1 MLFGKLGKI
10 ALIAAGMALVSS
22 PLTASALPGTPA
34 LPLPLPGGP
43 SCDWP
48 TFGQN
53 TGRTFAA
60 PDKCTS
66 LSRLT
71 APTLHPKWFVNTSSP
86 VSAQPVVA
94 DGTVYVGTGGGTFY
108 AIDATSGTTKWT
120 YSVTDGSTNDYGK
133 IVDSAAVT
141 TVDGKRVAVFGGGA
155 TLYVLDASDGNVPN
169 RLLAAVCVDPNQT
182 LNPNP
187 NAPCKS
193 TTNTSEIESSPA
205 VVPFGNGETRVLVGM
220 DYNETKN
227 VGAAGLLEFNLQ
239 RGGNGGWNLT
249 PLWKYDPETRKTYTD
264 DPIHFG
270 GATGGHACGDVWS
283 SPSIIGNLAV
293 FGVGNCDFSN
303 INTPPVTES
312 VSAVNVADGSLQWSY
327 QPRDPVSA
335 SQLDLDFG
343 ATPNVLPN
351 GNIGEGGK
359 DGVYYSFKP
368 AQGPAPDLAPKPDWA
383 TKIATASDYG
393 GMIGSPAVGKANG
406 SPAIFAST
414 SIPVHTGE
422 PQVSLQND
430 VMNPGQAMGLHAI
443 DATTG
448 KKLWDAPATPVF
460 GAASYAGGVVI
471 VPDTV
476 SFSAQAYDAD
486 TGALLWSFPT
496 GAPPASPAS
505 VVGNSVYMGTGV
517 DFGAPLSSLGGIWG
531 FQTLP

>member
-1 MLFGKLGKI
+1 VLFGKRGKI
-10 ALIAAGMALVSS
+10 VLVAAGAALLSA
-22 PLTASALPGTPA
+22 PLTASALPAPPH
-34 LPLPLPGGP
+34 LPLPAAP

-53 TGRTFAA
+53 NSRTFAA
-60 PDKCTS
+60 PDACTS

-86 VSAQPVVA
+86 VSAQPVVV

-108 AIDATSGTTKWT
+108 AVDAASGTTKWT
-120 YSVTDGSTNDYGK
+120 YTVTDGSTNDYGK
-133 IVDSAAVT
+133 IVDSATVT
-141 TVDGKRVAVFGGGA
+141 TVDGKRVAIFGGGA
-155 TLYVLDASDGNVPN
+155 TLYVLDASDGAVAD

-187 NAPCKS
+187 NVPCRS

-205 VVPFGNGETRVLVGM
+205 VVPFGQGDTRVLVGM

-227 VGAAGLLEFNLQ
+227 VGEAGLLEFNLQ
-239 RGGNGGWNLT
+239 GGTGDWHLT
-249 PLWKYDPETRKTYTD
+249 PLWKYDPETRQTYTT

-270 GATGGHACGDVWS
+270 GAKSGHACGDVWS
-283 SPSIIGNLAV
+283 SPTIIGKLAV
-293 FGVGNCDFSN
+293 FGVGNCDFTNVGS
-303 INTPPVTES
+303 PPVTES
-312 VSAVNVADGSLQWSY
+312 VTAVSVDDGSLAWSY
-327 QPRDPVSA
+327 QPRQPGPA
-335 SQLDLDFG
+335 AALDLDFG

-368 AQGPAPDLAPKPDWA
+368 AQASVLTPKPDW
-383 TKIATASDYG
+383 TSQVATASDYG

-406 SPAIFAST
+406 NPAIFAST
-414 SIPVHTGE
+414 SIPVHTSQ

-430 VMNPGQAMGLHAI
+430 AQNPGQATGLHAI

-486 TGALLWSFPT
+486 TGALLWTFPT

-505 VVGNSVYMGTGV
+505 VVGDSIYMGSGV
-517 DFGAPLSSLGGIWG
+517 DFGAPLNQLGGVWA